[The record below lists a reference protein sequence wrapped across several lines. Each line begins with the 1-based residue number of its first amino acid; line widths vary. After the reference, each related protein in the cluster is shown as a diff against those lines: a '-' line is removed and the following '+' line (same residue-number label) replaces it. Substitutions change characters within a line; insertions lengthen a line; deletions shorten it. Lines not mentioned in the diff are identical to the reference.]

1 MADAI
6 FDDPRLAAIYDALDG
21 ARSDLDAYVEIAEQI
36 GARRVLD
43 VGCGTGTFALL
54 LADRGVEVIG
64 VDPAR
69 ASLEV
74 ARRKDREGRVRW
86 ICGDATSLPPLE
98 VDLATMTANVAQAI
112 VRESDW
118 DTALAGLHDALCP
131 GGYFVFETRDP
142 RARAW
147 EQWNRGASFRAVD
160 IDGVGVVKSWIDLLE
175 VTGSLVSFR
184 WTYVFDDGDLLTSDS
199 TLRFRDQREIEQSL
213 LRHDFVPEEARAA
226 PDRPGTELVFLARR
240 S

>member
-1 MADAI
+1 VADAI

-21 ARSDLDAYVEIAEQI
+21 ARSDLDAYVDIAEQI

-118 DTALAGLHDALCP
+118 DGALAGVHDALCP

-147 EQWNRGASFRAVD
+147 EQWNRSASFRAAE
-160 IDGVGVVKSWIDLLE
+160 IDAVGVVKSWIDLLE
-175 VTGSLVSFR
+175 VTDSLVSFR
-184 WTYVFDDGDLLTSDS
+184 WNFVFDDGDLLTSDS

-213 LRHDFVPEEARAA
+213 LRHDFVPEEVRAA